1 MRISDW
7 SSDVCSSDLIV
18 ECPAHATIKGLAETL
33 LTALG
38 DPKPWRGSQQ
48 EMTQRVLYGLR
59 LRRVSL
65 IVLDEFQHLSNQ
77 VRSNYA
83 AYETA
88 DWLKS
93 LLNANICP
101 ILLVGTEA
109 AASVLRVNE
118 QLQRDRKSTR
128 LNSSH

>member
-88 DWLKS
+88 D
-93 LLNANICP
+93 
-101 ILLVGTEA
+101 
-109 AASVLRVNE
+109 
-118 QLQRDRKSTR
+118 RKSVVLGKECVSKCR
-128 LNSSH
+128 SRWSPYH